1 MRRPWPGVRGTGAEW
16 QGRRGEAGRI
26 DKRGPRPEVRPMR
39 TVWLNGSWV
48 PAGEARVSV
57 FDRGL
62 LFGQSVYE
70 VAPVLDGRI
79 ANWGHHAA
87 RLANSLNAAG
97 IADDTDWPVVLAEV
111 IARNGLREGRVY
123 LQVTAGSA
131 GDRDF
136 LLPLPPPSPTRI
148 AFAQEAALVDNPQA
162 EEGLRIVLRP
172 DLRWQLRAAKTTQ
185 LLYAVLMKEEARAA
199 GVDDAWLVEDG
210 VVTEATSQNAHII
223 DARGVLVSHPVD
235 HGVLPGVTRIS
246 VLEIARELGLAVEQR
261 PFTPAELM
269 AAREA
274 FVSAAGTLVLPVVE
288 VDGAAIGDGRP
299 GPMTRAIRAA
309 YIQQLRGR

>member
-1 MRRPWPGVRGTGAEW
+1 MARN
-16 QGRRGEAGRI
+16 
-26 DKRGPRPEVRPMR
+26 MR
-39 TVWLNGSWV
+39 TVWLNGEWC
-48 PAGEARVSV
+48 PETEARISV

-70 VAPVLDGRI
+70 VAPVIDGRI
-79 ANWGHHAA
+79 ANWPHHAA
-87 RLANSLNAAG
+87 RLANSMRLAG
-97 IADDTDWPVVLAEV
+97 FGDDTDWLPVLEELV
-111 IARNGLREGRVY
+111 ARNGLVEGRAY
-123 LQVTAGSA
+123 LQVTSGSD

-136 LLPLPPPSPTRI
+136 PLPDPRPVPTRF
-148 AFAQEAALVDNPQA
+148 AFTQAAVLLANPRA
-162 EEGLRIVLRP
+162 EIGMRIVLRP
-172 DLRWQLRAAKTTQ
+172 DGRWRLRAAKTTQ

-223 DARGVLVSHPVD
+223 DVRGCLVSHPVD

-246 VLEIARELGLAVEQR
+246 VLGIAREMGLVIEER
-261 PFTPAELM
+261 PFTPEELF

-288 VDGAAIGDGRP
+288 VDGRKIGDGRP
-299 GPMTRAIRAA
+299 GPLARSIRERYIALLRAR
-309 YIQQLRGR
+309 

>member
-1 MRRPWPGVRGTGAEW
+1 
-16 QGRRGEAGRI
+16 
-26 DKRGPRPEVRPMR
+26 MR
-39 TVWLNGSWV
+39 TIWLNGEWL
-48 PAGEARVSV
+48 PEGEAQISI

-62 LFGQSVYE
+62 LFAQSVYE
-70 VAPVLDGRI
+70 VTPVLGGRI
-79 ANWGHHAA
+79 LNWPHHAA
-87 RLANSLNAAG
+87 RLGNSLRLAG
-97 IADDTDWPVVLAEV
+97 FADNTDWLPVLEELVEL
-111 IARNGLREGRVY
+111 NGLIEGRCY

-136 LLPLPPPSPTRI
+136 LLPQPPPMPTRI
-148 AFAQEAALVDNPQA
+148 AYTQDAELIANPKA
-162 EEGLRIVLRP
+162 ETGLRIVLRP

-199 GVDDAWLVEDG
+199 GVDDVWMTQDG
-210 VVTEATSQNAHII
+210 HITEASSQNAHII

-246 VLEIARELGLAVEQR
+246 VIAIARAMGLEIEERA
-261 PFTPAELM
+261 FTPTELF

-288 VDGAAIGDGRP
+288 VDGLAIGSGKP
-299 GPMTRAIRAA
+299 GPLALEIRRRYIENLRA
-309 YIQQLRGR
+309 G